1 MGNQPEPSKV
11 VEGRSAEDY
20 RGALDTVLT
29 IAEGVLGVVP
39 VPQAKAAALA
49 VGAAKSV
56 ASFARD
62 NHDVILKVAPL
73 VAPAAEKAA
82 DIGKGAIA
90 KAPEGVGRGAGKVF
104 GAARN
109 AAGVLG
115 DAASQAKG
123 VVGGK
128 VHGVTDRRAQEK
140 ARRDARRTLLDG
152 AGTRMS
158 VDRFLENWNM
168 QEVVSDDDYL
178 DFSGCYVIATYARA
192 VKKDD
197 YSEYRDIYVGKSLS
211 MGRSVYD
218 DVSGKGD
225 VDVYADVK
233 YKQDVYVLLF
243 PCREDKL
250 DQLKGSLV
258 VALDAD
264 ASYNAPP
271 PTTSR

>member
-1 MGNQPEPSKV
+1 M
-11 VEGRSAEDY
+11 
-20 RGALDTVLT
+20 T
-29 IAEGVLGVVP
+29 ITSTFL
-39 VPQAKAAALA
+39 AA
-49 VGAAKSV
+49 
-56 ASFARD
+56 
-62 NHDVILKVAPL
+62 
-73 VAPAAEKAA
+73 
-82 DIGKGAIA
+82 
-90 KAPEGVGRGAGKVF
+90 
-104 GAARN
+104 
-109 AAGVLG
+109 
-115 DAASQAKG
+115 
-123 VVGGK
+123 
-128 VHGVTDRRAQEK
+128 
-140 ARRDARRTLLDG
+140 TLLP
-152 AGTRMS
+152 RM
-158 VDRFLENWNM
+158 R
-168 QEVVSDDDYL
+168 
-178 DFSGCYVIATYARA
+178 ARY
-192 VKKDD
+192 D